1 MTFPI
6 NEDLSFTDED
16 SFHSADLTSL
26 TSRVPRELQ
35 DLENLDELIIH
46 KTEGFCKLINKFEIM
61 DNQNIIYLVVEDYGS
76 RCSTCISKVC
86 CRQEFRYQLKISDAA
101 ALCGPRENVMLVLR
115 GCQRMFRCK
124 KFQITLPDLL
134 TKVGKIVDV
143 TRWGFTT
150 GYKVTFDKDLGV
162 KRKAIILGAC
172 FLIVLICQFLN
183 RQ

>member
-1 MTFPI
+1 MEVFSP
-6 NEDLSFTDED
+6 
-16 SFHSADLTSL
+16 
-26 TSRVPRELQ
+26 PG
-35 DLENLDELIIH
+35 NLIGSIQQEY
-46 KTEGFCKLINKFEIM
+46 N
-61 DNQNIIYLVVEDYGS
+61 DYDF
-76 RCSTCISKVC
+76 I
-86 CRQEFRYQLKISDAA
+86 L